1 MAWIYRAKS
10 GSLMFSKVKPNK
22 IYVYKFINNQL
33 HAPGELMFTSSKPS
47 NSVIKVYINEYQFR
61 NNKYTNPCFNLYDEI
76 QHEVVKKISKEECVY
91 EGICDMGFSV
101 EFKPETISALKSI
114 VDLENLTIEDG
125 LIEI

>member
-1 MAWIYRAKS
+1 MAWIYRTKS

-33 HAPGELMFTSSKPS
+33 HVPRESVFTSNKPS
-47 NSVIKVYINEYQFR
+47 NAIIKVYINECEFR
-61 NNKYTNPCFNLYDEI
+61 ISKDTNLYFNLYDEI
-76 QHEVVKKISKEECVY
+76 QHELVKKISKEECVY

-101 EFKPETISALKSI
+101 EFKPETITALKSI
-114 VDLENLTIEDG
+114 VDLENLTVEDG